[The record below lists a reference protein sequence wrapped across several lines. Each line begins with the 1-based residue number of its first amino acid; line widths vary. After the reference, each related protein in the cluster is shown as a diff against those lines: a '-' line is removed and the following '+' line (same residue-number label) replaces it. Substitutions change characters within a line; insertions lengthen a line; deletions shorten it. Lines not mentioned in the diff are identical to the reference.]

1 MNRHRH
7 RRGGFTICGQPA
19 SPNEGAGLR
28 YVINRDRKNGGGV
41 FKTCDESG
49 SPKEVP
55 SLRYVTNLDGRMKGQ
70 NQDRAL
76 DT

>member
-1 MNRHRH
+1 M
-7 RRGGFTICGQPA
+7 
-19 SPNEGAGLR
+19 
-28 YVINRDRKNGGGV
+28 